1 MTTLSLTGAILYQHR
16 HQAGL
21 CLSPIRVWP
30 TLQLSLQIST
40 GNPNAEHNLFA
51 RHTVLKANSVETYRV
66 LRGRR
71 CLKFIFL
78 ELILELFI
86 VKKCWEVLEHVII
99 NSLLLVVN
107 NITVISTCI

>member
-1 MTTLSLTGAILYQHR
+1 MTTLSLTGAILYQNR

-30 TLQLSLQIST
+30 PLQLSLQIST

-66 LRGRR
+66 LRGR
-71 CLKFIFL
+71 LFIFL
-78 ELILELFI
+78 EFILELQR
-86 VKKCWEVLEHVII
+86 VKILGEH
-99 NSLLLVVN
+99 SRTCN
-107 NITVISTCI
+107 NEQLITGC